1 MKIFAE
7 VKDLIVKLGGNLIL
21 DNIHF
26 NWEKNMCLAIIGDTG
41 SGKTTLLKAI
51 KGNLFHHGTIRFPLG
66 KPEIALI
73 SRQHYFTNNS
83 NLSSFYYQQRF
94 NSFDSEDSPTVEE
107 ELSKLDIDRSAI
119 DSLLLKVG
127 LEHVKASRLISLSN
141 GEHKRLQI
149 VKALLKKADA
159 LLLDSPFT
167 GLDVQARKLLNEL
180 LIDLRDQGIPI
191 LIVTGNTS
199 LTEAV
204 THVAYLEKGKL
215 SKIHPAKAYDPPK
228 QKLLSIQ
235 KEKLQRIE
243 PLNKDTSFDHAV
255 QLINTTISYG
265 NTTILDNINWKVKK
279 GERWNL
285 RGHNGS
291 GKSTILSLIN
301 GDNPQ
306 AFSQE
311 IYLFDKRKGTGE
323 SIWDIKQK
331 TGFISPELHHY
342 IEAGSSVFDM
352 IASGLFDTMGL
363 FRKLSDHQS
372 TIVDQWIEVLHLE
385 RFKHRMFQSLSD
397 GEQRKVLLARAL
409 VKNPPLLLLD
419 EPCQGLDEQAT
430 AEFMQVIDA
439 ICEDPE
445 KTVIYVSHYDA
456 EIPSCVT
463 KRLTLENGKIISM
476 D

>member
-1 MKIFAE
+1 MNHFAE
-7 VKDLIVKLGGNLIL
+7 IKALTVKLGGNLIL
-21 DNIHF
+21 DNIEF
-26 NWEKNMCLAIIGDTG
+26 TWEKNMCLAIIGETG

-51 KGNLFHHGTIRFPLG
+51 KGALFHHGTVTFSSL

-73 SRQHYFTNNS
+73 SRQHYFTNRS
-83 NLSSFYYQQRF
+83 NIASFYYQQRF
-94 NSFDSEDSPTVEE
+94 NSFDAEDSPSVQE
-107 ELSKLDIDRSAI
+107 ELDKLHA
-119 DSLLLKVG
+119 DSTKVDHLLRKIG
-127 LEHVKASRLISLSN
+127 LNHVRETKLIALSN

-149 VKALLKKADA
+149 VKAILKKADA
-159 LLLDSPFT
+159 LLLDSPYT
-167 GLDVQARKLLNEL
+167 GLDVNTRSLLDEL
-180 LIDLRDQGIPI
+180 LIELRAQGVPI
-191 LIVTGNTS
+191 LIVTGNRT
-199 LTEAV
+199 LPAAI
-204 THVAYLEKGKL
+204 THVAHLDQGKL
-215 SKIHPAKAYDPPK
+215 TKIQPVADYKPNKTTTPSIDKAVLQNIKPFHKEEPF
-228 QKLLSIQ
+228 QFAVKL
-235 KEKLQRIE
+235 
-243 PLNKDTSFDHAV
+243 V
-255 QLINTTISYG
+255 NTTITYG
-265 NTTILDNINWKVKK
+265 NKIILNNINWDVKK

-311 IYLFDKRKGTGE
+311 IYLFDKRKGSGE

-331 TGFISPELHHY
+331 TGFVSPELHHY
-342 IEAGSSVFDM
+342 MEASSPVFDL

-363 FRKLSDHQS
+363 FRKLSEQQS
-372 TIVDQWIEVLHLE
+372 LLVSQWINLLHLE
-385 RFKHRMFQSLSD
+385 PLQHRMFQTLSD

-439 ICEDPE
+439 VCAQTD

-456 EIPSCVT
+456 EIPHSIS
-463 KRLTLENGKIISM
+463 KQLTLENGSII
-476 D
+476 